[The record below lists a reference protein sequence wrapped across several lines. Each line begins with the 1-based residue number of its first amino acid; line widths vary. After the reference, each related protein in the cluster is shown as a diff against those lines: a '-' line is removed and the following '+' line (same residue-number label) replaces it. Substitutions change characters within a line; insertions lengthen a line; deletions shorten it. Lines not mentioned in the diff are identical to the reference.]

1 MIVLSCHLLSKSYG
15 IQDILKDI
23 TFSINHGDK
32 VGLIGANGAGKTTLF
47 KILTGELKPDSGN
60 IFVSK
65 STEIGYLKQNHTFD
79 ISNTIYEETEKV
91 FSALIEMEKNI
102 KKLENEIAD
111 LGVQDPNSRLLEAKM
126 EEYSTILET
135 FNNLNGYGFRSEVR
149 GVLRG
154 LGFTE
159 ENYSQPIGHLSGGQK
174 TRVALAKLLLS
185 KPDILLLDEPTNH
198 LDISSVEWLEGFLKD
213 YSGTVLIISHDRYF
227 LNQVINKIMEIEN
240 MGLLSFTGNYSQF
253 MKKKEQLLEQ
263 RAREFEALESE
274 ILRQKDIIR
283 KLKQHGTE
291 KLVKR
296 AQSREKQLEKLEN
309 NIQTPMSQKK
319 AVNLSFSSVSQ
330 SGRDV
335 LNVDNLSKSFEGNNL
350 FDNISFSLYRGEKVG
365 LIGPNGIG
373 KSTLFKILTN
383 EVNSTS
389 GSISFG
395 HQVTTSLYDQEL
407 NNLNPENTVL
417 DEIWDEYRKLDQ
429 TEIRTLLGAF
439 LFPGDD
445 VFKQIKSLSG
455 GEKARLSLLKLIL
468 SNSNLLLLDEPTNH
482 LDISSKEVLENA
494 LIDYDGTIFVISHD
508 RYFLDRVTTKI
519 IELTPNNCEEFLGN
533 YSYYIE
539 KKREQE
545 LLNNSTLSTES
556 KTKTQIKE
564 DRKKEKEEKAKIRQ
578 LQKRKEDIEDEISR
592 LETGLEELKSIMCE
606 EEVYSNPDRSKE
618 AHEKFQQLQEKID
631 NLYEEWQEL
640 E

>member
-79 ISNTIYEETEKV
+79 LTNTIYEETENV
-91 FSALIEMEKNI
+91 FSTLIEMEKNI
-102 KKLENEIAD
+102 KNLENEIAD
-111 LGVQDPNSRLLEAKM
+111 LGIKDPNSRLLEAKM

-227 LNQVINKIMEIEN
+227 LNQIVNKIMEIEN

-263 RAREFEALESE
+263 RAREYEALESE
-274 ILRQKDIIR
+274 ISRQKDIIR
-283 KLKQHGTE
+283 RLKQHGTE
-291 KLVKR
+291 KLIKR

-309 NIQTPMSQKK
+309 NVQTPISQKK

-350 FDNISFSLYRGEKVG
+350 FDNISFTLYRGEKVG

-373 KSTLFKILTN
+373 KSTLFKMLTN
-383 EVNSTS
+383 EVDCTS
-389 GSISFG
+389 ESISFG

-407 NNLNPENTVL
+407 NNLNPDNTVL
-417 DEIWDEYRKLDQ
+417 DEIWNEYRKLDQ

-564 DRKKEKEEKAKIRQ
+564 DRKREKEEKAKIRQ

-592 LETGLEELKSIMCE
+592 LETELEELKSIMCE
-606 EEVYSNPDRSKE
+606 EEVYSNPDKSKE

>member
-79 ISNTIYEETEKV
+79 LTNTIYEDTEYV
-91 FSALIEMEKNI
+91 FSSLIEMEKNI
-102 KKLENEIAD
+102 KNLENEIAD
-111 LGVQDPNSRLLEAKM
+111 LGIKDPNSRLLEAKM

-227 LNQVINKIMEIEN
+227 LNQIVNKIMEIEN

-263 RAREFEALESE
+263 RAREYEALESE
-274 ILRQKDIIR
+274 ISRQKDIIR
-283 KLKQHGTE
+283 RLKQHGTE
-291 KLVKR
+291 KLIKR

-309 NIQTPMSQKK
+309 NVQTPISQKK

-350 FDNISFSLYRGEKVG
+350 FDNISFTLYRGEKVG

-373 KSTLFKILTN
+373 KSTLFKMLTN
-383 EVNSTS
+383 EVDCTS
-389 GSISFG
+389 ESISFG

-407 NNLNPENTVL
+407 NNLNPDNTVL
-417 DEIWDEYRKLDQ
+417 DEIWNEYRKLDQ

-564 DRKKEKEEKAKIRQ
+564 DRKREKEEKAKIRQ

-592 LETGLEELKSIMCE
+592 LETELEELKSIMCE
-606 EEVYSNPDRSKE
+606 EEVYSNPDKSKE